1 LLLIL
6 NQASKNQTENEE
18 KISNRI
24 LNLYIYQRHYANF
37 PKTTEDC
44 LKPKTTVQI
53 NGCTDTQN
61 LRQNCAFMTKEGW
74 LRSNDSHIRFRKP

>member
-1 LLLIL
+1 M
-6 NQASKNQTENEE
+6 
-18 KISNRI
+18 
-24 LNLYIYQRHYANF
+24 
-37 PKTTEDC
+37 TEDC
-44 LKPKTTVQI
+44 LKPKTSVQI